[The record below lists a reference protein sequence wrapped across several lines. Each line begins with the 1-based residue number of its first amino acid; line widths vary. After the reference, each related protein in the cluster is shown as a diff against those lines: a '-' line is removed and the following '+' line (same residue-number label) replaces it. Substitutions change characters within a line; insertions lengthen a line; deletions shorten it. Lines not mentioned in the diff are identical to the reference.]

1 MVDYRKGLMRND
13 LITSVTNGK
22 STSEEYRKQFQSV
35 THFDLKTADSSKR
48 TQPDS
53 VTYQRGKK

>member
-1 MVDYRKGLMRND
+1 MRNY